1 MILQKIAD
9 FWRRYKNLNL
19 KIALVLISLQIIHLY
34 WLTTDVV
41 LERLVGT
48 SFFAFP
54 QIPLPLFVVIDYLE
68 IPALIAGIA
77 FYSLNVYRQRRF
89 GKDFLLLVALAVQI
103 FHLFWITDEV
113 VYDLLLGTIPI
124 QIPVYLAWIAIS
136 IDYLELPVIGD
147 LFYKLFRK
155 RTWNL

>member
-1 MILQKIAD
+1 MILQKIAG
-9 FWRRYKNLNL
+9 FWHRYENLNL

-41 LERLVGT
+41 LKRLVGT

-54 QIPLPLFVVIDYLE
+54 QIPLPLFVIIDYLE
-68 IPALIAGIA
+68 IPALIAGIT
-77 FYSLNVYRQRRF
+77 FYSLNVYRQRKF
-89 GKDFLLLVALAVQI
+89 GKDFLLLVALAIQI

-124 QIPVYLAWIAIS
+124 QIPVFLAWIAIS

-155 RTWNL
+155 RT

>member
-9 FWRRYKNLNL
+9 FWHRYENLNL

-41 LERLVGT
+41 LKRLVGT
-48 SFFAFP
+48 SFFAFS
-54 QIPLPLFVVIDYLE
+54 QVPLPLFVIIDYLE
-68 IPALIAGIA
+68 IPALIAGIT
-77 FYSLNVYRQRRF
+77 FYSLNVYRQRKF
-89 GKDFLLLVALAVQI
+89 GKDFLLLVALAIQI

-124 QIPVYLAWIAIS
+124 QIPVFLAWIAIS

-155 RTWNL
+155 RT